1 MASNG
6 LKWPIK
12 MVRIGVR
19 MVRDKRRGWLAGRRM
34 SERATHWLTGLRFQP
49 DPQMK
54 PQDPKAE
61 SITFGVELETT
72 IPATS
77 GVVVG
82 PYHGGST
89 VRNGAHVGTNLPLV
103 APTYNG
109 SHWKAERDGS
119 IRVNPGRMACEFV
132 SPILQG
138 GDGVEHLLQF
148 VDWAKVIGAN
158 VNGSCGVHITVGV
171 KSIIGTDDP
180 QAMSEYGRKL
190 AHIARWHA
198 MSLYGQTGTGR
209 HLNRYS
215 HTLGDDVGTL
225 VRQMERNSNPARK
238 ADAASRCGRGMINFK
253 KLFTHGVIEFRV
265 FAGTLNRHKLL
276 HHLAT
281 VLGLCRRAAEVEC
294 LGAFTKNKSQA
305 KRTATAKDALRF
317 LWDYLGWTGSKRP
330 VALGLVGP
338 LHSEFKHYRKI
349 ADRMCRRFDSRFPY
363 ANL

>member
-1 MASNG
+1 
-6 LKWPIK
+6 
-12 MVRIGVR
+12 
-19 MVRDKRRGWLAGRRM
+19 
-34 SERATHWLTGLRFQP
+34 
-49 DPQMK
+49 MK

-72 IPATS
+72 IPAAS
-77 GVVVG
+77 GISVG
-82 PYHGGST
+82 GYH
-89 VRNGAHVGTNLPLV
+89 RGTPVLN
-103 APTYNG
+103 APTFDG
-109 SHWKAERDGS
+109 AHWKAERDGS
-119 IRVNPGRMACEFV
+119 IRTPYGRTGCEFV

-138 GDGVEHLLQF
+138 STGVEHLLQF
-148 VDWAKVIGAN
+148 IGWAHAIGAN
-158 VNGSCGVHITVGV
+158 VNASCGCHITVGV

-180 QAMSEYGRKL
+180 QAMSEFARKL
-190 AHIARWHA
+190 AHIMRWHA

-225 VRQMERNSNPARK
+225 VRRMERVINPARK

-294 LGAFTKNKSQA
+294 LGGFTKNKTQA
-305 KRTATAKDALRF
+305 KRTATAKDALHF

-330 VALGLVGP
+330 VALGLSGP
-338 LHSEFKHYRKI
+338 LHAEFKTYRKI
-349 ADRMCRRFDSRFPY
+349 ADRMCRRFDSRFPS

>member
-1 MASNG
+1 MAG
-6 LKWPIK
+6 AKWCAAAC
-12 MVRIGVR
+12 
-19 MVRDKRRGWLAGRRM
+19 GW
-34 SERATHWLTGLRFQP
+34 RATNDAGGWQEEGCRNAGTPALTGIQIPP
-49 DPQMK
+49 DPKMK
-54 PQDPKAE
+54 PQDPQAE
-61 SITFGVELETT
+61 AITFGVELETT

-77 GVVVG
+77 GVVIG
-82 PYHGGST
+82 GYH
-89 VRNGAHVGTNLPLV
+89 
-103 APTYNG
+103 NG
-109 SHWKAERDGS
+109 SYVRAGVATTTGLPVHAPGFNGNYWKAERDAS
-119 IRVNPGRMACEFV
+119 IRANPGRMACEFV

-138 GDGVEHLLQF
+138 GDGVAHLLQF
-148 VDWAKVIGAN
+148 LEWARSIGAN
-158 VNGSCGVHITVGV
+158 VNGSCGCHITVGV

-180 QAMSEYGRKL
+180 QAMSEYARKL

-225 VRQMERNSNPARK
+225 VRQMERRTDPSLKSVAARQ
-238 ADAASRCGRGMINFK
+238 CGRGMINFQ
-253 KLFTHGVIEFRV
+253 KLFSHGVIEFRV
-265 FAGTLNRHKLL
+265 FAGTLNRHKLM

-294 LGAFTKNKSQA
+294 LGSFSKNKSQA

-317 LWDYLGWTGSKRP
+317 LWDYLGWTGGKRD

-338 LHSEFKHYRKI
+338 LHADFKTYRKV
-349 ADRMCRRFDSRFPY
+349 AERMCRRFDSRFPF

>member
-1 MASNG
+1 
-6 LKWPIK
+6 
-12 MVRIGVR
+12 
-19 MVRDKRRGWLAGRRM
+19 
-34 SERATHWLTGLRFQP
+34 
-49 DPQMK
+49 MK
-54 PQDPKAE
+54 PQDPQAE
-61 SITFGVELETT
+61 RITFGVELETT
-72 IPATS
+72 IPALS
-77 GVVVG
+77 GIVVG
-82 PYHGGST
+82 GYHFGSRVT
-89 VRNGAHVGTNLPLV
+89 VGAANGTTQHLT
-103 APTYNG
+103 APTFNG
-109 SHWKAERDGS
+109 NHWKAERDGS
-119 IRVNPGRMACEFV
+119 IRANPGRLACEFV

-138 GDGVEHLLQF
+138 GEGVSHLIEF
-148 VDWAKVIGAN
+148 VEWAKAIGAN
-158 VNGSCGVHITVGV
+158 VNASCGVHITVGV
-171 KSIIGTDDP
+171 ASIIGTDDP
-180 QAMSEYGRKL
+180 QAMSEYARKL

-209 HLNRYS
+209 HLNRRFAAP
-215 HTLGDDVGTL
+215 LGDDVGTL
-225 VRQMERNSNPARK
+225 VHQMETNSNPARK
-238 ADAASRCGRGMINFK
+238 TEAARQCGRGMINFQ

-294 LGAFTKNKSQA
+294 LGSFSKNKSQA

-338 LHSEFKHYRKI
+338 LHAEFSTYRRI